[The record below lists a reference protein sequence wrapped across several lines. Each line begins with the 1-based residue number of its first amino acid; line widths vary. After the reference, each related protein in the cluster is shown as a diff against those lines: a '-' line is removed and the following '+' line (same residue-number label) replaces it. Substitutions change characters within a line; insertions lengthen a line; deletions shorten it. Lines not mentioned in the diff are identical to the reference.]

1 MPQDYSDDN
10 PSTERVET
18 RSSERARGERSR
30 TEKSAATAS
39 EQLTE
44 MRDDLREA
52 GAKNLTAGLHMQR
65 EMFDAFQH
73 LGREWLERATAE
85 AELAFKLPAKLTA
98 ARTVPDAFSVYQEW
112 LGEWMNKC
120 GEDGRH
126 FIADGQ
132 KIINAG
138 ARCLSG
144 GSPAVTS

>member
-10 PSTERVET
+10 PSNERAET

-44 MRDDLREA
+44 MRDDLRET
-52 GAKNLTAGLHMQR
+52 GAKNLKAGLHMQR

-85 AELAFKLPAKLTA
+85 VELAFKLPTKLTA
-98 ARTVPDAFSVYQEW
+98 ARTMPDAFSAYQEW
-112 LGEWMNKC
+112 LSEWMNKC

-132 KIINAG
+132 KIMNAG